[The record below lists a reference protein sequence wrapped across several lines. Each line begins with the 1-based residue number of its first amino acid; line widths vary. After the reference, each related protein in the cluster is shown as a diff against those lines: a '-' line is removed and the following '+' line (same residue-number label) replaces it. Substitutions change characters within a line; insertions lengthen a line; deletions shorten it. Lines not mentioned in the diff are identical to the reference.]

1 MTLIREAISQ
11 ALKEQDLIPDALEN
25 LAQSS
30 TRPKVKAEQGTL
42 PLKERQKSI
51 MRRIKQD
58 FSKTR
63 RGR

>member
-42 PLKERQKSI
+42 PLREPKSI
-51 MRRIKQD
+51 MIRL
-58 FSKTR
+58 SKTSS
-63 RGR
+63 